1 MKAITVILCLGILV
15 LVTACSYNPK
25 TADTYKILLGKKC
38 TPDSKKFS
46 YIWFHTV
53 YGEKQV
59 KKEWCK

>member
-38 TPDSKKFS
+38 TEDSTKFS
-46 YIWFHTV
+46 YVWFHTV

-59 KKEWCK
+59 RKEWCK